1 MLRFMMAI
9 CAVGLLAVSANA
21 ATIVGWD
28 FDDQDGNHDQKD
40 PAVTASAFAFT
51 GGTNSFDG
59 SIGDCEAGEAATK
72 DAGYWEFTVS
82 IGGGQ
87 VLDLDRLVFDTQVE
101 RWGSGRSAMTSVA
114 LVDALDNE
122 TPLTMDLYVP
132 DEELPAN
139 QQADDASVLE
149 IGQNGGY
156 FSGAD
161 EDGLIVVD
169 LAGVAAADSFTFRIH
184 QVRSGGLGFKTSIDD
199 VNLTG
204 TVVPEPATMALL
216 GLGGLGVIVRRR
228 RK

>member
-1 MLRFMMAI
+1 MLKFMVAI
-9 CAVGLLAVSANA
+9 CAVGLIAVSANA

-40 PAVTASAFAFT
+40 PAVTASAFVFT

-59 SIGDCEAGEAATK
+59 SIGDCEAGEAATS
-72 DAGYWEFTVS
+72 AEGYWEFTVS
-82 IGGGQ
+82 VGGGQ

-101 RWGSGRSAMTSVA
+101 RWGSGRSAVTSVA
-114 LVDALDNE
+114 LVDELDNE
-122 TPLTMDLYVP
+122 TALEMNLYVP

-139 QQADDASVLE
+139 EKATNATSLE

-161 EDGLIVVD
+161 QDGLVVLD

-184 QVRSGGLGFKTSIDD
+184 QVRSGSLGYKVSLDD
-199 VNLTG
+199 VSLTG
-204 TVVPEPATMALL
+204 SVVPEPATMALL

-228 RK
+228 RR